1 MKHSLL
7 LPALTLLALNVAGTA
22 QDNSPY
28 VLDWSHTDVAAAPER
43 RSVPPASTRA
53 RPFYLDLSARF
64 ITDHVR
70 DRYVKVRKV
79 EVTVYRAGRYPATYT
94 FRNLGRYYQFDVR
107 VPELLPGDR
116 YEIVVVWSNRSRRR
130 LDGVI
135 GKTPPRSLYVDEP
148 DAFDTRP

>member
-7 LPALTLLALNVAGTA
+7 LPALTLLALNVATTA

-28 VLDWSHTDVAAAPER
+28 VLNWSHAEVATSPAR
-43 RSVPPASTRA
+43 RARPQAGTPA

-70 DRYVKVRKV
+70 DRYVKVRRV
-79 EVTVYRAGRYPATYT
+79 QVTVYRAGRYPATYSY
-94 FRNLGRYYQFDVR
+94 RNAGRYYQFDVR
-107 VPELLPGDR
+107 VPDLLPGDR
-116 YEIVVVWSNRSRRR
+116 YEILVIWSNRSRRR

-135 GKTPPRSLYVDEP
+135 GKTPPRALYVDEP
-148 DAFDTRP
+148 DAFETRP